1 MADDA
6 KQKNYED
13 AGRIYRLDLY
23 KETDIWSSTDDDL
36 RVIAKCTRCGALVT
50 GGLSREKH
58 DAFHEALADL
68 FDTLESLTSGEV

>member
-1 MADDA
+1 MADE
-6 KQKNYED
+6 KPKNYED
-13 AGRIYRLDLY
+13 AGRIFRLDLY
-23 KETDIWSSTDDDL
+23 KENDPWAVQDDDI
-36 RVIAKCTRCGALVT
+36 RVVAKCTRCGALVT